1 MITTTTAPF
10 DTTAHSET
18 TAMLSSL
25 GLRFLLRHRLGR
37 LVTED
42 LITGQTFITP
52 VHYVMDPTGGL
63 VTLLPA
69 DSAHAAAL
77 AGGRT
82 VSILSVHGEIPPN
95 LDHIAGAR
103 SDASPVW
110 HVQAEVETQVVS
122 DLPGIR
128 SILARQIHAVLAD
141 LPQAD
146 KSDPLH
152 RASPSDL
159 AAMLGLRLTITG
171 LRAHSRE
178 YATLAA

>member
-1 MITTTTAPF
+1 MTTTAPF

-18 TAMLSSL
+18 TALLSSL

-42 LITGQTFITP
+42 LASGQTFITP

-69 DSAHAAAL
+69 HSAHATAL
-77 AGGRT
+77 RLGPTA
-82 VSILSVHGEIPPN
+82 SILSVYGEIPPN
-95 LDHIAGAR
+95 LDHIPGG
-103 SDASPVW
+103 SLASSPIW
-110 HVQAEVETQVVS
+110 HVQAEVETELVS

-128 SILARQIHAVLAD
+128 TILGQQIHAVLAD

-146 KSDPLH
+146 KSDPLP
-152 RASPSDL
+152 RASPTDL
-159 AAMLGLRLTITG
+159 AAMLGVRLVITG
-171 LRAHSRE
+171 LRAHSRDH
-178 YATLAA
+178 ATLAA